1 MKRANGTGSVSRLSG
16 KRRKP
21 YVATITKGWELDG
34 DKHRQLRVTLGYY
47 ESRRAAR
54 EALDAYLQAP
64 IERPRI
70 TLKELY
76 DEWSAVKYP
85 RISKSTAATYTAAW
99 AKIEPI
105 HDMIVRD
112 IRTPDMQRIID
123 ENAHMSMSALKDIR
137 SVLHMLLR
145 QAVQQ
150 DIVHKNYASFIVLPK
165 KVAGEREVFSDLE
178 IATLFR
184 HDDDPWAQ
192 TVLILIYTG
201 FRVSEML
208 SLTRFNVDLENGV
221 LIGGMKTEAGRNRA
235 VPIHPRILPYIKAWM
250 AKGGETVICAPQ
262 GGPMPAD
269 RYRKR
274 YYYPTLERLGI
285 RRLTPHC
292 CRHTLGTMLDRAGAP
307 TTATQKILGHAD
319 YTTTA
324 NIYTHPDFVALKN
337 AMDLL
342 E

>member
-1 MKRANGTGSVSRLSG
+1 MKRANGTGSISRLSG

-21 YVATITKGWELDG
+21 FVVTVTKGWERDE

-47 ESRRAAR
+47 ESRKAAR
-54 EALDAYLQAP
+54 EALDAYLRTP

-70 TLKELY
+70 TLRELY
-76 DEWSAVKYP
+76 DEWSAVKFQ
-85 RISKSTAATYTAAW
+85 RISSSTAATYTAAW

-150 DIVHKNYASFIVLPK
+150 DIVHKNYAEFIVLPK
-165 KVAGEREVFSDLE
+165 KERAEREVFSDLE
-178 IATLFR
+178 IATLFKN
-184 HDDDPWAQ
+184 DSDEWAQ

-208 SLTRFNVDLENGV
+208 ALTRFNVDLENGV

-235 VPIHPRILPYIKAWM
+235 VPIHPRILPYIRAWTV
-250 AKGGETVICAPQ
+250 KGGETLVCAPL
-262 GGPMPAD
+262 GGPLSANN
-269 RYRKR
+269 YRKR
-274 YYYPTLERLGI
+274 YYTPTLKKLGI
-285 RRLTPHC
+285 RPLTPHS

-319 YTTTA
+319 YSTTA
-324 NIYTHPDFVALKN
+324 NIYTHPDFMALKN

-342 E
+342 D